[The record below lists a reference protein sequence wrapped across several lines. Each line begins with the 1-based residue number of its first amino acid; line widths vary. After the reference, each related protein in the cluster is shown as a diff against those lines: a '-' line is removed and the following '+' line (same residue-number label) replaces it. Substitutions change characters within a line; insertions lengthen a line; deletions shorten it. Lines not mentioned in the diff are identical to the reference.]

1 MERPT
6 AQLAPLRRP
15 ADWAPAHSSIARAE
29 LVTPFSAVRRG
40 TENDYTSIAHRRA
53 LRPRR
58 TAVTDSL
65 DDRLDDDIRL
75 LGRLLGDLI
84 AEQDGPEIFDRIE
97 AVRRVAV
104 QQRRNGGS
112 GPDGIDALLADVDD
126 ESAILLIRAFS
137 WFSLLANIAEDVHHS
152 RRLREHRVDGSP
164 PGRGTLDHTVALL
177 RADGV
182 SDRDIVAALAGVQV
196 SPVLTAH
203 PTEVRRKTILDTQRR
218 IAVLLLERDRVR
230 MAPDE
235 ATAWEASL
243 RLQVLTL
250 WQTSLLRLSKL
261 RVTDE
266 ISEGL
271 RYYDFTLFEVIPA
284 LQRAVQERVDSL
296 EGGHTLPIAPVV
308 RMGSWIGGDR
318 DGNPYVTA
326 DVLNHAVE
334 RQAATALDHHLDALF
349 HLSLDLSMSS
359 RLITPQAAVLALAD
373 ASGDDSPFRA
383 DEPYRRAL
391 RGMHARLA
399 ATARRTLGYV
409 PGNVEVRDAMA
420 YESPDALAR
429 DLITIAESLRS
440 HGAGALA
447 AARVEPVRTAVEVF
461 GFHLCTLDLRQNS
474 DVHVEVVDEL
484 LRCAGVATG
493 YATMSPDDQATLLLC
508 ELESPRPLWHGN
520 ARYSDRTTAELA
532 IIATAAAAVTRFGS
546 RTIGH
551 YVISKAQS
559 VSDVLEVLLLL
570 REHGLFVPG
579 TVPRLALDVVPLFET
594 IEDLAAS
601 GDTLR
606 ALLAIPVY
614 RAWLRITRDDVQ
626 EVMLGYSDSNKDGG
640 YLTSSWAIYRAQDA
654 LIRVAREAGV
664 KLRFFH
670 GRGGTVGRGGG
681 PSYDAVL
688 AQPPGAVDGTLRL
701 TEQGEVIAARYADRD
716 QARRSLEALVSA
728 TTIATAR
735 GASTHEAEPQFVAT
749 MEALSTESFSA
760 YRQLVYETPGFVPL
774 FRAITPIREISTL
787 NIGSRPAARSA
798 SDRIEDLRAIPW
810 VFSWSQCR
818 IMLPGWY
825 GAGAAFEAWGTDD
838 ARVDQ
843 LQEMHREWPFFRAML
858 SNMGMVLAKTDLV
871 IAGRYLTLAPDLE
884 FAVTIFARIEAEHAR
899 AVSWVERITGQPLL
913 GDNPSL
919 ARSIRNR
926 FPYLDP
932 LHSLQVSLLRQSRA
946 GNDDPRLVRII
957 QLTLNGIGRAAEQR
971 LTATRVLGRVRPATA
986 PSRHSAVSEAAGPN
1000 HTGQHGTH
1008 RCRITTR
1015 NIVAEQREERCD
1027 QLVPAFVR

>member
-1 MERPT
+1 MSGDGSRDAPT
-6 AQLAPLRRP
+6 GDGVPNVADRSLGVTFLLIP
-15 ADWAPAHSSIARAE
+15 ARHA
-29 LVTPFSAVRRG
+29 
-40 TENDYTSIAHRRA
+40 
-53 LRPRR
+53 
-58 TAVTDSL
+58 AVTHSIDE
-65 DDRLDDDIRL
+65 RLDDDIRL

-84 AEQDGPEIFDRIE
+84 AEQAGPASFDRVE
-97 AVRRVAV
+97 AVRRLAV
-104 QQRRNGGS
+104 QQRRGG
-112 GPDGIDALLADVDD
+112 GAEPDAIDALLADVDH
-126 ESAILLIRAFS
+126 ETAILLIRAFS

-152 RRLREHRVDGSP
+152 RRRRWHREQGSP
-164 PGRGTLDHTVALL
+164 PGRGTLDHTVQLL

-182 SDRDIVAALAGVQV
+182 TDSAIAAALADVQV

-230 MAPDE
+230 MTPGE
-235 ATAWEASL
+235 MVAWESAL

-250 WQTSLLRLSKL
+250 WQTSQLRLAKL

-266 ISEGL
+266 IAEVL

-284 LQRAVQERVDSL
+284 LQHAVQRRVHALAGDSA
-296 EGGHTLPIAPVV
+296 PSVAPVV

-318 DGNPYVTA
+318 DGNPFVTA
-326 DVLNHAVE
+326 DILNFAVE
-334 RQAATALDHHLDALF
+334 RQAEAAFAHHLDALF
-349 HLSLDLSMSS
+349 ELSLDLSMSS
-359 RLITPQAAVLALAD
+359 RLITPQPALLALAD
-373 ASGDDSPFRA
+373 VSGDDSPFRA

-399 ATARRTLGYV
+399 ATARATLGRV
-409 PGNVEVRDAMA
+409 PGSTTSTAAPDEARPYD
-420 YESPDALAR
+420 SPLALVT
-429 DLITIAESLRS
+429 DLVTVADSLRA

-447 AARVEPVRTAVEVF
+447 DARVDPVRTAVEVF

-493 YATMSPDDQATLLLC
+493 YAALPAAEQATLLLR
-508 ELESPRPLWHGN
+508 ELQSPRPLWHAN
-520 ARYSDRTTAELA
+520 ATYSERTTSELA
-532 IIATAAAAVTRFGS
+532 IIARAATAVTRFGA
-546 RTIGH
+546 RAIRH
-551 YVISKAQS
+551 YVISKCQS
-559 VSDVLEVLLLL
+559 VSDLLEVLLLL

-579 TVPRLALDVVPLFET
+579 REPRLLLDVVPLFET

-601 GDTLR
+601 GETLR
-606 ALLAIPVY
+606 ALLAIPAY
-614 RAWLRITRDDVQ
+614 REWLRVTRGNVQ

-640 YLTSSWAIYRAQDA
+640 YLTSSWAIYRAQAA
-654 LIRVAREAGV
+654 LIRVSRAAGV
-664 KLRFFH
+664 TLRFFH

-681 PSYDAVL
+681 PSYEAVL

-728 TTIATAR
+728 TAIATAER
-735 GASTHEAEPQFVAT
+735 ASAIAPAPPFVAT
-749 MEALSTESFSA
+749 MEALSSASFAA
-760 YRQLVYETPGFVPL
+760 YRTLVYETPGFVPL

-787 NIGSRPAARSA
+787 NIGSRPASRTS

-818 IMLPGWY
+818 ILLPGWY
-825 GAGAAFEAWGTDD
+825 GAGAAFDAWATDD
-838 ARVDQ
+838 SRIAL
-843 LQEMHREWPFFRAML
+843 LQQMHREWPFFRAML

-871 IAGRYLTLAPDLE
+871 IAGRYLSLSPD
-884 FAVTIFARIEAEHAR
+884 ASTAAAIFGRIVAEHAS
-899 AVSWVERITGQPLL
+899 AVSWLRRITGQPLL

-932 LHSLQVSLLRQSRA
+932 LHSLQVRLLRESRS
-946 GNDDPRLVRII
+946 GNDDPRLVHTI
-957 QLTLNGIGRAAEQR
+957 QLTLNGI
-971 LTATRVLGRVRPATA
+971 
-986 PSRHSAVSEAAGPN
+986 AAGL
-1000 HTGQHGTH
+1000 
-1008 RCRITTR
+1008 R
-1015 NIVAEQREERCD
+1015 NSG
-1027 QLVPAFVR
+1027 